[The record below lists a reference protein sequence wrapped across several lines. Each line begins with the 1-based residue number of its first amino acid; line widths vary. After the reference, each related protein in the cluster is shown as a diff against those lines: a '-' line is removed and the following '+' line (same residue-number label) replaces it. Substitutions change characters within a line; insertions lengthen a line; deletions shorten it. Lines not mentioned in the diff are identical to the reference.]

1 MPQSRKRKQD
11 EYTPVTPVSRVP
23 VKLDSARW
31 VAPVMSTL
39 LVVGLLY
46 IVVFYVAGQQIAF
59 MANMGAMWNIVIGFG
74 IMAVGFVIAT
84 FWK

>member
-1 MPQSRKRKQD
+1 
-11 EYTPVTPVSRVP
+11 
-23 VKLDSARW
+23 
-31 VAPVMSTL
+31 
-39 LVVGLLY
+39 
-46 IVVFYVAGQQIAF
+46 VVFYVAGQQIAF